1 MALQCLKGAHK
12 QEGNQP
18 LTWVG
23 SGFKLQERRSRI
35 AVGEVF
41 HGEAV
46 DAPIPTAVQGWAGL
60 GGDVGNLI

>member
-46 DAPIPTAVQGWAGL
+46 DAPSLQLFKAGL